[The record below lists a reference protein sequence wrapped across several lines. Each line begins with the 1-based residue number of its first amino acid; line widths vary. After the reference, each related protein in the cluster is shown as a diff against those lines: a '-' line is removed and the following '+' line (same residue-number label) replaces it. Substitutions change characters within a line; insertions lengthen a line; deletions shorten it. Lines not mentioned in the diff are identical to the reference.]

1 MEAVNLATPVFGPM
15 TFDEFA
21 KVCDQAFEGVDD
33 FHSFPTSPEHTLAL
47 LKNLNIGAPNPDT
60 RALCRVALD
69 ALDMAKADGDVDGII
84 LAYEKGKQAIA
95 LGLRHYRTRQAAKRN
110 ADTSSAVIRSQQNAL
125 LATDEATKMHELA
138 TEAFQNTM
146 AEMSQRHAEKLFEV
160 KAHRQER
167 RQLDALPDPGEGQGH
182 PQHQGRGPLSLGDR
196 ADEQH
201 RHRSRV
207 ARG

>member
-69 ALDMAKADGDVDGII
+69 ALDMAKADGDVDSII

-110 ADTSSAVIRSQQNAL
+110 ADTSSAVIRSQQNVL
-125 LATDEATKMHELA
+125 LATDKATKMHELATAVA

-146 AEMSQRHAEKLFEV
+146 AEMSQRHAEKLFEL
-160 KAHRQER
+160 K
-167 RQLDALPDPGEGQGH
+167 QLHQISSDKLGVVFIGKKGVNWMPFLPSG
-182 PQHQGRGPLSLGDR
+182 SWTR
-196 ADEQH
+196 A
-201 RHRSRV
+201 S
-207 ARG
+207 GS